1 MLVKNLSS
9 QFKPSS
15 TFIDSESSGEKNN
28 PESRLFELTELLGS
42 TSKKERGFS
51 FDSEIA
57 NNFDINNIK
66 KARQGVKELMADA
79 ITKAKSSAIEIKENA
94 LKEGQKIGYEK
105 GFQEAYEKGENSAKE
120 EFIPL
125 LKTINSLIQELSEFR
140 TMMYPKVENEMIEMI
155 TGLTKKILQHEIE
168 TKEDSVKQMIL
179 LAINSVIEKENM
191 VIQINPADK
200 VHAEAFYPEL
210 KNLYSDI
217 KNVTFEEHPGIEKG
231 GCVIATNFG
240 TIDARVDQ
248 LENQIDQILKL
259 TPAVPVVKTS
269 SESLP
274 GKNSKTETEASS
286 ESTVSE
292 TPASK
297 TENQVSSESTVSETP
312 ASKTENQVSSESTVS
327 ETPASETE
335 NQVSSEST
343 VSETPASETENQ
355 VSSESTVS
363 ETPASETEN
372 QVSSESTVS
381 ETPASETENQVSSE
395 STVSETP
402 ASETKT
408 KSNDES
414 TLSETPASKKLPK
427 DTSENEG

>member
-9 QFKPSS
+9 KFKPSS
-15 TFIDSESSGEKNN
+15 TFTDVESSGGKSNHGA
-28 PESRLFELTELLGS
+28 RLFELTELLNS
-42 TSKKERGFS
+42 TSKRERGFS
-51 FDSEIA
+51 FDSEAA
-57 NNFDINNIK
+57 NNFDINNVN

-179 LAINSVIEKENM
+179 LAINSVIDKENM
-191 VIQINPADK
+191 VIQIHPSDK
-200 VHAEAFYPEL
+200 GHAEAFYPEL
-210 KNLYSDI
+210 KNLYRDI
-217 KNVTFEEHPGIEKG
+217 KNITFEEHTGIEKG

-259 TPAVPVVKTS
+259 TPAVPVAKTS

-274 GKNSKTETEASS
+274 GESSKTETGASS

-292 TPASK
+292 TP
-297 TENQVSSESTVSETP
+297 T
-312 ASKTENQVSSESTVS
+312 
-327 ETPASETE
+327 SETE
-335 NQVSSEST
+335 
-343 VSETPASETENQ
+343 TE
-355 VSSESTVS
+355 
-363 ETPASETEN
+363 A
-372 QVSSESTVS
+372 
-381 ETPASETENQVSSE
+381 SSE

-408 KSNDES
+408 KSSDES